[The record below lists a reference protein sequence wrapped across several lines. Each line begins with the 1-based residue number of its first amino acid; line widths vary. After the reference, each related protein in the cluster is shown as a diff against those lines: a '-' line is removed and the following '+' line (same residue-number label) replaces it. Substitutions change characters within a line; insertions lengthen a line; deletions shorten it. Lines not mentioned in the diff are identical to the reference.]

1 MANQDLSEVRHR
13 LCQAACVASL
23 MALGACSSGPTSIV
37 TRPVRAL
44 PQPTL
49 MAMDNQG
56 SIFQAATAQMLYE
69 EAVASRVGDTLT
81 IQIQESLTGSNKSN
95 TSASKNGNVAFK
107 GPGSTS
113 SMGGVIKE
121 LFDLNVTSTGSD
133 SFKGTGSTDN
143 ANTMTGTLSVSVIDV
158 LPNGLL
164 EIAGSKRIA
173 VNGDLNQLRFSGLV
187 KKRDIKAGNV
197 VSSQKVADVQLEQV
211 GQGVVADANTV
222 GWLQRTFMS
231 VLGFD

>member
-1 MANQDLSEVRHR
+1 MANQDFSDVRHR
-13 LCQAACVASL
+13 ICQAACILGL
-23 MALGACSSGPTSIV
+23 MVLAGCSSDPASIV
-37 TRPVRAL
+37 TRPTRAL

-49 MAMDNQG
+49 ITMDNQG
-56 SIFQAATAQMLYE
+56 SIFQNATAQMLFE

-81 IQIQESLTGSNKSN
+81 IQIQESLTGSNKSTTN
-95 TSASKNGNVAFK
+95 ASKNGEVAFK

-121 LFDLNVTSTGSD
+121 LFDLNVISTGSD
-133 SFKGTGSTDN
+133 TFKGSGQTDN
-143 ANTMTGTLSVSVIDV
+143 ANSMTGTLSVSVIDV

-211 GQGVVADANTV
+211 GRGVVADANTV